1 MCRTSRNRSTALAG
15 LVAAVA
21 LLAGA
26 CSSGTSSS
34 SSTVAGGRRTL
45 TVGAGQQHAT
55 IQAAVDA
62 AKEGDLILV
71 SPGVYREGVTVEK
84 NNLVIRGLDR
94 NQVIVDGEFVRDNG
108 IKVLSDGVAVENL
121 TVRNNRGNGL
131 FFTGD
136 YDSQYTLNG
145 YRASYVSAVNNGD
158 YGIYAFNATRG
169 QLDHV
174 YGSGHPDSA
183 FYIGQCKPCDAVL
196 TDSLAENNFLG
207 YSGTNST
214 GVSIVNSVWRWN
226 RIGISP
232 QSQDGEELPP
242 NDGGLIAG
250 NLVYDNN
257 NPNTPQKDPQLAVAF
272 GTGIVNPG
280 TNNYLVT
287 KNRVDGNKK
296 AGIVIILWP
305 FGQTFDPHDNS
316 VTDNVAS
323 GAERYGDLVL
333 ALFDTSGGTLG
344 NCFARNQFTTSRPA
358 GIETVAPCGSP
369 GQSGFE
375 AVDAA
380 VLAEGAPDPIDY
392 KAMPPPGDQPNMPDA
407 ATAPAVDAGPS
418 WRPMAVDAASISVP
432 AMDVGTAMPGT
443 STEPVTGLP
452 KAPTTTKAS
461 SGTTAAP

>member
-1 MCRTSRNRSTALAG
+1 
-15 LVAAVA
+15 VVA
-21 LLAGA
+21 LLGAA
-26 CSSGTSSS
+26 CSSSGSSGS
-34 SSTVAGGRRTL
+34 SGSPSGRQTL
-45 TVGAGQQHAT
+45 SVGAGQDHAT

-94 NQVIVDGEFVRDNG
+94 NQVIVDGEFIRDNG

-136 YDSQYTLNG
+136 YASQYTLNG

-214 GVSIVNSVWRWN
+214 GVSIVSSVWRWN

-232 QSQDGEELPP
+232 QSQDGEKLAP

-257 NPNTPQKDPQLAVAF
+257 NPNTPQRSPQLAVAF

-287 KNRVDGNKK
+287 KNRVEGNKK

-305 FGQTFDPHDNS
+305 FGKTFDPHDNS

-344 NCFARNQFTTSRPA
+344 NCFSGNQFATSRPA
-358 GIETVAPCGSP
+358 EIEAAAPCGAP

-375 AVDAA
+375 AIDAA

-418 WRPMAVDAASISVP
+418 WRPMAVDAAAISVP
-432 AMDVGTAMPGT
+432 TMALGTAMAGT

-452 KAPTTTKAS
+452 KAPTTTKAPATTPAS
-461 SGTTAAP
+461 TGTTVAP